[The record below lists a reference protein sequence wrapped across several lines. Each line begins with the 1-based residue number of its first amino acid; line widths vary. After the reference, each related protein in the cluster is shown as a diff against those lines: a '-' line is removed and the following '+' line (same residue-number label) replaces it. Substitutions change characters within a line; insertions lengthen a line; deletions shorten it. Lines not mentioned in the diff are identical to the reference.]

1 MALTFELIG
10 SSCSARVV
18 FHASLC
24 FRWMDE
30 WMEMEKGKGKGKGNG
45 FQLLFG

>member
-1 MALTFELIG
+1 
-10 SSCSARVV
+10 
-18 FHASLC
+18 
-24 FRWMDE
+24 MDE